1 MIWQGIITAAA
12 VVSGITALGTAAVK
26 MVRFWL
32 DQKAQDREI
41 NQVKTEMG
49 IICYGVLACLDG
61 LKQMGCDGDV
71 TKAKNDLEKHL
82 NQTAHKIIK

>member
-1 MIWQGIITAAA
+1 MIGQYLITAAGI
-12 VVSGITALGTAAVK
+12 VSAITVLAAATVK

-41 NQVKTEMG
+41 RQVKTEMG

-61 LKQMGCDGDV
+61 LKQMGCDGNV

-82 NQTAHKIIK
+82 NQTAHKTIK

>member
-1 MIWQGIITAAA
+1 MTQYVITAAA
-12 VVSGITALGTAAVK
+12 VVSGLSVLGAAAVK
-26 MVRFWL
+26 LVRFWL

-41 NQVKTEMG
+41 RQVKTEMG

-61 LKQMGCDGDV
+61 LKQMGCDGNV

-82 NQTAHKIIK
+82 NQSAHSNIK

>member
-1 MIWQGIITAAA
+1 MVSAITILA
-12 VVSGITALGTAAVK
+12 TATVK

-41 NQVKTEMG
+41 RQVKTEMG

-61 LKQMGCDGDV
+61 LKQMGCDGNV

-82 NQTAHKIIK
+82 NQTAHNTIK